1 MNGRWNLI
9 LLIFVWQCF
18 SMNAWGQDADKVENT
33 ELESMTIIGAPAAPE
48 AVEVSSRFYLPES
61 VEAVQTLTREDI
73 EAIQPRDVTD
83 LIEYSLGMNMW
94 KQGARIHTFSFS
106 RGDEVSVIL
115 DGVYLTSNEARRMI
129 SDIPVEMIDSI
140 KFVRDASVIT
150 IGPLMS
156 FGSASAGSPNQGFI
170 IIETRKKGPDTQY
183 GTQLRASYASHDTF
197 KASGVTGQSWQDD
210 KFTFSAGYQR
220 TQSQGRD
227 GWNNGYTGDTL
238 LLNGGFNSDALLAGV
253 SLYYNTAEREIQ
265 RHESIYTGELNE
277 NAWEY
282 DPIDTLLISINLTR
296 PWNEHHATSLTY
308 GWNRTECTR
317 YMYKTTIDNN
327 TVTGEDAE
335 DSSREWNL
343 IHSIATDR
351 NTFKIGAQMVRWYY
365 LLEGYTSA
373 REEEIYGAYVT
384 DAYKLKAWWSMDAAL
399 RVDKKKIIQ
408 GGDTYLSNGTQVKL
422 SDGEWTD
429 EAFVAS
435 LGNAWQ
441 INPKWKLTARYSF
454 NLTPT
459 PDVLTTVDD
468 SELPDEQRHRWEVG
482 VAADFNKAVRVSA
495 TPFYYNIKNAKVSA
509 GKISTDANGAP
520 ILDPVT
526 GDPTD
531 VTVYDS
537 QNRELYGFELSIKGR
552 FYKEILGYELGWTH
566 FVDTEEDGINGTEN
580 PENKFSGR
588 LNWRYGGWRSDLTVL
603 HVGPYS
609 SYGYTVGDFTTV
621 NLSVSRTMFNDVKV
635 TLFGKNIT
643 DDEYATNNKGFP
655 TFAQWGCLRDV
666 GAAYGVEVSYSF

>member
-1 MNGRWNLI
+1 MMSRIWNWV
-9 LLIFVWQCF
+9 LLIFLLQCF
-18 SMNAWGQDADKVENT
+18 SLNAWGQGVEKKENT
-33 ELESMTIIGAPAAPE
+33 ELESMTVIGETVASE
-48 AVEVSSRFYLPES
+48 EVEPSSRFYLPES

-94 KQGARIHTFSFS
+94 RQGARIHTFSFS
-106 RGDEVSVIL
+106 RGDAVSVIL
-115 DGVYLTSNEARRMI
+115 NGVYLTSNEARRMI

-156 FGSASAGSPNQGFI
+156 FGTAEEGSPNQGFI
-170 IIETRKKGPDTQY
+170 IIETRKKGPDTKY
-183 GTQLRASYASHDTF
+183 GTQIRASYASYDTF
-197 KASGVTGQSWQDD
+197 KASAVTGHSWQDD
-210 KFTFSAGYQR
+210 RFTFSAGYQR

-227 GWNNGYTGDTL
+227 AWNNGYTGDTFL
-238 LLNGGFNSDALLAGV
+238 FNGGFNSDALLASI
-253 SLYYNTAEREIQ
+253 SLYYNTAAREIQ
-265 RHESIYTGELNE
+265 RHKSIYTGELNE

-282 DPIDTLLISINLTR
+282 DPIDTLLMSVNLTR
-296 PWNEHHATSLTY
+296 PWNEHHTTSLTY
-308 GWNRTECTR
+308 GWNRTECTGYR
-317 YMYKTTIDNN
+317 YTIDDKSA
-327 TVTGEDAE
+327 TGDDAK
-335 DSSREWNL
+335 DRSSEWNL
-343 IHSIATDR
+343 THSIATDR
-351 NTFKIGAQMVRWYY
+351 NTFKIGTQMVSWFQFIERA
-365 LLEGYTSA
+365 SSP

-384 DAYKLKAWWSMDAAL
+384 DAYKIKAWWSIDAAL
-399 RVDKKKIIQ
+399 RVDKKKIVQ

-441 INPKWKLTARYSF
+441 LNPIWKLTARYSF

-468 SELPDEQRHRWEVG
+468 SELPDEQRHRYEVG
-482 VAADFNKAVRVSA
+482 VAADFNKAIQVSA
-495 TPFYYNIKNAKVSA
+495 TPFYYNIKNAKISA
-509 GKISTDANGAP
+509 DTLSTDANGDS

-526 GDPTD
+526 GDPMD
-531 VTVYDS
+531 VTVYDA
-537 QNRELYGFELSIKGR
+537 QDRELYGFELSIKGR
-552 FYKEILGYELGWTH
+552 FYKDILGYELGWTH
-566 FVDTEEDGINGTEN
+566 FVDTEEDGNNGTEN

-588 LNWRYGGWRSDLTVL
+588 LNWHYGDWRSDLTIL

-621 NLSVSRTMFNDVKV
+621 NLSVSRKLFNDVKV

-666 GAAYGVEVSYSF
+666 GATYGVEISYSF